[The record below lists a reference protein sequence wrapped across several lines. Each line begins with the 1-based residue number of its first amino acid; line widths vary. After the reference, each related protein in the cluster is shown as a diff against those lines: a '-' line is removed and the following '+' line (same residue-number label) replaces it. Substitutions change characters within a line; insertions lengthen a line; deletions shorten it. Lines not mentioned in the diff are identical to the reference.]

1 MTIHFPAVCADR
13 ERRTCLALDGSGST
27 VQFIPLSI
35 ENGFQIESMPRKTFD
50 EVYKHLEDYPP
61 ARCATLYAQYAMS
74 VGATAEAMEA
84 LGRITKLTQKEIE
97 MATAKKAPTAK
108 VEKVT
113 AEKPAKVAKVAA
125 EKAEK
130 PAKVAKVAAE
140 KAEKPAKKTGV
151 SAAQM
156 FRDLIMAGN
165 LSDAK
170 IFEKVQAAHGLSD
183 DKASYVAW
191 YRKDMIKK
199 GAEGVPE
206 AKPVKAAK

>member
-1 MTIHFPAVCADR
+1 MPIHFPAVCADR

-130 PAKVAKVAAE
+130 PAK
-140 KAEKPAKKTGV
+140 KTGV

-199 GAEGVPE
+199 GVEGVPE

>member
-130 PAKVAKVAAE
+130 PAK
-140 KAEKPAKKTGV
+140 KAGV